1 MPEGKEKNADK
12 RRKCVLLA
20 AERSFVASGF
30 HGARMAQI
38 AKEAGMSPG
47 HIYHYF
53 ESKGQI
59 IEELIVTHFAEKME
73 MVEQFEQAGDKVVD
87 HFIENLEKNLE
98 SSSDPFWSTLMLEIF
113 SEATRNPEIAA
124 TLEKMDAEIKNRIIE
139 AFRKNLDV
147 EDLEARL
154 EIFVA
159 IIQGIGIRN
168 IVAPD
173 FDQRARIQKAR
184 DVAEFLFRQDENGMR
199 AVEKAEA

>member
-1 MPEGKEKNADK
+1 MSGCKEKNADK

-59 IEELIVTHFAEKME
+59 IEELIVTHFAEKVE
-73 MVEQFEQAGDKVVD
+73 MVERFEQAGDKVVD
-87 HFIENLEKNLE
+87 HFIENLETNIE
-98 SSSDPFWSTLMLEIF
+98 SSTDPFWSTLMLEIF
-113 SEATRNPEIAA
+113 SEATRSPEIAE
-124 TLEKMDAEIKNRIIE
+124 TLQKMDAEIKNRVVE
-139 AFRKNLDV
+139 ALRQNLDV

-154 EIFVA
+154 EIFIA
-159 IIQGIGIRN
+159 ILQGIGIRK

-173 FDQRARIQKAR
+173 FDHRARIQKVR
-184 DVAEFLFRQDENGMR
+184 DVAEFLFRQDANGMR
-199 AVEKAEA
+199 TAEKVGN